1 MVDRDSD
8 PPPLVVKERRRGTAL
23 TFAALALLVLVAL
36 FLLFGDRIL
45 PADPAVETDV
55 KVEVDPAKGVQKSE

>member
-1 MVDRDSD
+1 MAVED
-8 PPPLVVKERRRGTAL
+8 PETPPLVVKERRRGTAL
-23 TFAALALLVLVAL
+23 TIAALTLLVLVAL

-55 KVEVDPAKGVQKSE
+55 KVEVDPAKGVEKSE